1 MGSYT
6 GTTIAFS
13 HKGGFWKTRYSYTPT
28 CYAAVDNV
36 MISTNKTSLEDSI
49 NTERFF
55 WEHEVNPT
63 HNKFYETQYKSSL
76 TLVSNQDP
84 SAVKLFKALSLESNS
99 RDWAGTAATNISPA
113 GAPQNELQ
121 LGSIKGFVT
130 KEGNQYSELPKS
142 LNNSNSN
149 LDYVCQLD
157 SIIDSSILESLFGD
171 FYNDGEVSTNDLLLI
186 LSQFGLGGDFPSDLN
201 LDGTVNIQDLLLL
214 LSNFGS
220 TSDTV
225 DLSELIF
232 DLSQPLLALVASGWA
247 ASVLSSSLNTPLLG
261 GGGSRAIF
269 VNQNGDS
276 HLLTYSSSVIQGEF
290 TWNWSLNLY
299 NLESSTFGVVSTID
313 PYGNYAQNVSSNLWQ
328 TGSPYVYVHSYT
340 SDGNV
345 ILGIRGAVTLGA
357 IAALISFTNNL
368 GPEWDTIQLYSITSP
383 DINGDPMRG
392 QYLHLHLE
400 NDSTTPVETYA
411 INVDFENTKL
421 DGSKGS
427 TQKKPKQKASP
438 SSK

>member
-36 MISTNKTSLEDSI
+36 MISTNKTSLEDST

-84 SAVKLFKALSLESNS
+84 SAVKLFNALSLESNS
-99 RDWAGTAATNISPA
+99 KDWAGTAATNISPA

-121 LGSIKGFVT
+121 LGNIKGFVT
-130 KEGNQYSELPKS
+130 KEGNQYSDLPKS
-142 LNNSNSN
+142 LTFSNSN

-157 SIIDSSILESLFGD
+157 SIIDSSIIEYILGD
-171 FYNDGEVSTNDLLLI
+171 LNSTGNVSTADLLIFLG
-186 LSQFGLGGDFPSDLN
+186 QFGTQGDLPSDLN
-201 LDGTVNIQDLLLL
+201 LDGTASVQDLLLL
-214 LSNFGS
+214 LANFGA

-225 DLSELIF
+225 DLSELIY
-232 DLSQPLLALVASGWA
+232 DLSQPLLSLVASGWA

-269 VNQNGDS
+269 VNGDNESHVLSYSYDGNWAFNG
-276 HLLTYSSSVIQGEF
+276 
-290 TWNWSLNLY
+290 Y
-299 NLESSTFGVVSTID
+299 NLETFGGVSTID
-313 PYGNYAQNVSSNLWQ
+313 PYGNYAQNVSQNIWQ
-328 TGSPYVYVHSYT
+328 TDSPSSLFRHVYVHSYT

-345 ILGIRGAVTLGA
+345 ILGISGDVTLDA
-357 IAALISFTNNL
+357 ITALISFTNNL

-392 QYLHLHLE
+392 QYLHLYLE

-427 TQKKPKQKASP
+427 TQKQPKQKASP

>member
-36 MISTNKTSLEDSI
+36 MISTNKTSSEDST

-157 SIIDSSILESLFGD
+157 SIIDSSMLTGLDELSADLN
-171 FYNDGEVSTNDLLLI
+171 NDGVVSIPDILIFLGQFGIEEPSIADLDLDGTVTTNDLLLLI
-186 LSQFGLGGDFPSDLN
+186 AQFGTFTSNADSSN
-201 LDGTVNIQDLLLL
+201 L
-214 LSNFGS
+214 F
-220 TSDTV
+220 
-225 DLSELIF
+225 F
-232 DLSQPLLALVASGWA
+232 DLSQPLLSLVASGWA

-261 GGGSRAIF
+261 GGGSQAVFVSALEDVYTLSYSSNAWNF
-269 VNQNGDS
+269 VN
-276 HLLTYSSSVIQGEF
+276 F
-290 TWNWSLNLY
+290 
-299 NLESSTFGVVSTID
+299 VSETTVF
-313 PYGNYAQNVSSNLWQ
+313 NVN
-328 TGSPYVYVHSYT
+328 SPYVYVHSYT

-345 ILGIRGAVTLGA
+345 ILGVSGDVTLDA
-357 IAALISFTNNL
+357 ITALISFTNSL

>member
-99 RDWAGTAATNISPA
+99 KDWAGTAATNISPA

-157 SIIDSSILESLFGD
+157 SIIDSSMLTGLDELSADLN
-171 FYNDGEVSTNDLLLI
+171 NDGVVAIQDYLIFLGLFHSQLEGPSIADLDLDGTVTTNDLLLLI
-186 LSQFGLGGDFPSDLN
+186 AQFGTFTSNADSSN
-201 LDGTVNIQDLLLL
+201 L
-214 LSNFGS
+214 F
-220 TSDTV
+220 
-225 DLSELIF
+225 F
-232 DLSQPLLALVASGWA
+232 DLSQPLLSLVASGWA

-261 GGGSRAIF
+261 GGGSQAVFVSALEDVYTLSYSSNAWNF
-269 VNQNGDS
+269 VN
-276 HLLTYSSSVIQGEF
+276 F
-290 TWNWSLNLY
+290 
-299 NLESSTFGVVSTID
+299 VSETTVF
-313 PYGNYAQNVSSNLWQ
+313 NVN
-328 TGSPYVYVHSYT
+328 SPYVYVHSYT

-345 ILGIRGAVTLGA
+345 ILGVSGDVTLDA
-357 IAALISFTNNL
+357 ITALISFTNSL

>member
-157 SIIDSSILESLFGD
+157 SIIDSSMLTGLDELSADLN
-171 FYNDGEVSTNDLLLI
+171 NDGVVSIPDILIFLGQFGIEEPSIADLDLDGTVTTNDLLLLI
-186 LSQFGLGGDFPSDLN
+186 AQFGTFTSNADSSN
-201 LDGTVNIQDLLLL
+201 L
-214 LSNFGS
+214 F
-220 TSDTV
+220 
-225 DLSELIF
+225 F
-232 DLSQPLLALVASGWA
+232 DLSQPLLSLVASGWA

-261 GGGSRAIF
+261 GGGSQAVFVSALEDVYTLSYSSNAWNF
-269 VNQNGDS
+269 VN
-276 HLLTYSSSVIQGEF
+276 F
-290 TWNWSLNLY
+290 
-299 NLESSTFGVVSTID
+299 VSETTVF
-313 PYGNYAQNVSSNLWQ
+313 NVN
-328 TGSPYVYVHSYT
+328 SPYVYVHSYT

-345 ILGIRGAVTLGA
+345 ILGVSGDVTLDA
-357 IAALISFTNNL
+357 ITALISFTNSL

>member
-36 MISTNKTSLEDSI
+36 MISTNKTSREDSI

-63 HNKFYETQYKSSL
+63 HNKFYETKYKSSL
-76 TLVSNQDP
+76 TLISNQDP

-99 RDWAGTAATNISPA
+99 KDWAGTAATNINPA

-121 LGSIKGFVT
+121 LGDIKGFVT
-130 KEGNQYSELPKS
+130 KEGNQYSDLPKS
-142 LNNSNSN
+142 LTFSNSN

-157 SIIDSSILESLFGD
+157 SIIDLSTLSTVLGDVNSSGD
-171 FYNDGEVSTNDLLLI
+171 VTTGDLLI
-186 LSQFGLGGDFPSDLN
+186 LLGGFNSQNPNIGATSTDLN

-214 LSNFGS
+214 LANFGINAAEGGE
-220 TSDTV
+220 
-225 DLSELIF
+225 ELIF
-232 DLSQPLLALVASGWA
+232 DLSQPLLSLVASGWA

-261 GGGSRAIF
+261 GGGSQAVF
-269 VNQNGDS
+269 VNEQEEVYTLIYLNEAWS
-276 HLLTYSSSVIQGEF
+276 FLPFVSEEAVF
-290 TWNWSLNLY
+290 TVN
-299 NLESSTFGVVSTID
+299 
-313 PYGNYAQNVSSNLWQ
+313 
-328 TGSPYVYVHSYT
+328 SPYVYVHSYT

-345 ILGIRGAVTLGA
+345 ILGVGGNITLDS
-357 IAALISFTNNL
+357 IAALMNFSNNL

-421 DGSKGS
+421 
-427 TQKKPKQKASP
+427 
-438 SSK
+438 

>member
-1 MGSYT
+1 MANYT
-6 GTTIAFS
+6 GKTIAFS

-28 CYAAVDNV
+28 CYAVVDNV
-36 MISTNKTSLEDSI
+36 MISTNKTSLDTST
-49 NTERFF
+49 NSTAFF
-55 WEHEVNPT
+55 WEHEVNAKR
-63 HNKFYETQYKSSL
+63 NVFYETQYKSSL

-99 RDWAGTAATNISPA
+99 KDWVGTAATNINPA

-157 SIIDSSILESLFGD
+157 SIIDSSMLTGLDELSADLN
-171 FYNDGEVSTNDLLLI
+171 NDGVVDVSDILIFLGQFGGLDPLGIADLDLDGTVTTNDLLL
-186 LSQFGLGGDFPSDLN
+186 LTAQFGTFTSNADSSN
-201 LDGTVNIQDLLLL
+201 L
-214 LSNFGS
+214 F
-220 TSDTV
+220 
-225 DLSELIF
+225 F
-232 DLSQPLLALVASGWA
+232 DLSQPLLSLVASGWA

-261 GGGSRAIF
+261 GGGSQAVFVSALEDVYTLSYSSNAWNF
-269 VNQNGDS
+269 VN
-276 HLLTYSSSVIQGEF
+276 F
-290 TWNWSLNLY
+290 
-299 NLESSTFGVVSTID
+299 VSETTVF
-313 PYGNYAQNVSSNLWQ
+313 NVN
-328 TGSPYVYVHSYT
+328 SPYVYVHSYT

-345 ILGIRGAVTLGA
+345 ILGVSGDVTLDA
-357 IAALISFTNNL
+357 ITALISFTNSL

>member
-36 MISTNKTSLEDSI
+36 MISTNKTSREDSI

-63 HNKFYETQYKSSL
+63 HNKFYETKYKSSL

-84 SAVKLFKALSLESNS
+84 SAVKRFKALSLESNS
-99 RDWAGTAATNISPA
+99 KDWAGTAATNISPA
-113 GAPQNELQ
+113 GVPQNELQ
-121 LGSIKGFVT
+121 LGNIKGFVT
-130 KEGNQYSELPKS
+130 KEGNQYSDLPKS
-142 LNNSNSN
+142 LTFSNSN

-157 SIIDSSILESLFGD
+157 SIIDSSILESLLGD

-186 LSQFGLGGDFPSDLN
+186 LSQFGLGGDLPSDLN
-201 LDGTVNIQDLLLL
+201 LDGTVNVQDLLLL
-214 LSNFGS
+214 LSDFGS
-220 TSDTV
+220 TSDAV

-269 VNQNGDS
+269 VNGDNDS
-276 HLLTYSSSVIQGEF
+276 HVLSYYDG
-290 TWNWSLNLY
+290 NWAFNGY
-299 NLESSTFGVVSTID
+299 NLETSTFGGVSTIN
-313 PYGNYAQNVSSNLWQ
+313 PYGNYAQDVSQNIWQ
-328 TGSPYVYVHSYT
+328 AGSPYVYVHSYT

-345 ILGIRGAVTLGA
+345 ILGIRGAVTLDA

>member
-6 GTTIAFS
+6 GKTIAFS

-36 MISTNKTSLEDSI
+36 MISTNKTSLDTST
-49 NTERFF
+49 NSTAFF
-55 WEHEVNPT
+55 WEHEVNAT
-63 HNKFYETQYKSSL
+63 HNKFYEKQYKSSL

-99 RDWAGTAATNISPA
+99 KDWAGTAATNINPA
-113 GAPQNELQ
+113 GSPQNELQ
-121 LGSIKGFVT
+121 LGGIKGFVT

-157 SIIDSSILESLFGD
+157 SIIDLPEFSTVLGD
-171 FYNDGEVSTNDLLLI
+171 IAIDGAVGAADLLQL
-186 LSQFGLGGDFPSDLN
+186 LAGFGTIDGGAADLDI
-201 LDGTVNIQDLLLL
+201 DGSVGVSDLLLL
-214 LSNFGS
+214 LSNFGINAAGV
-220 TSDTV
+220 TV
-225 DLSELIF
+225 DELLF
-232 DLSQPLLALVASGWA
+232 DLNDPQTGIIGAGWA

-261 GGGSRAIF
+261 GSGSKAVF
-269 VNQNGDS
+269 VNLFDQAHTLSFVNDEWF
-276 HLLTYSSSVIQGEF
+276 LTA
-290 TWNWSLNLY
+290 LD
-299 NLESSTFGVVSTID
+299 LETPQPFVV
-313 PYGNYAQNVSSNLWQ
+313 N
-328 TGSPYVYVHSYT
+328 SPTVYIHSYNSNGT
-340 SDGNV
+340 
-345 ILGIRGAVTLGA
+345 ITLGIGGNITLDA
-357 IAALISFTNNL
+357 ISSLINFTNNL

-400 NDSTTPVETYA
+400 NASTTPVETYA

-427 TQKKPKQKASP
+427 IQKKPKQKASP

>member
-28 CYAAVDNV
+28 CYAVVDNV
-36 MISTNKTSLEDSI
+36 MISTNKTSLDTNS
-49 NTERFF
+49 TAFF
-55 WEHEVNPT
+55 WEHEVNAT
-63 HNKFYETQYKSSL
+63 HNKFYEKQYKSSL

-99 RDWAGTAATNISPA
+99 KDWAGRAATNINPA

-121 LGSIKGFVT
+121 LGNIKGFVT

-149 LDYVCQLD
+149 VDYVCQLD
-157 SIIDSSILESLFGD
+157 SIIDPFFAED
-171 FYNDGEVSTNDLLLI
+171 
-186 LSQFGLGGDFPSDLN
+186 PLN
-201 LDGTVNIQDLLLL
+201 LDQSSLTI
-214 LSNFGS
+214 S
-220 TSDTV
+220 
-225 DLSELIF
+225 
-232 DLSQPLLALVASGWA
+232 ASGWE

-261 GGGSRAIF
+261 GSGSKAIF
-269 VNQNGDS
+269 VN
-276 HLLTYSSSVIQGEF
+276 
-290 TWNWSLNLY
+290 
-299 NLESSTFGVVSTID
+299 
-313 PYGNYAQNVSSNLWQ
+313 SSNQAYTLNFVNDEWVFTALDPEIPQ
-328 TGSPYVYVHSYT
+328 EFVVNSPTVYIHSYNSNGT
-340 SDGNV
+340 
-345 ILGIRGAVTLGA
+345 ITLGVGRT
-357 IAALISFTNNL
+357 ITLSGITALVNFTNNL
-368 GPEWDTIQLYSITSP
+368 GSEWDTIQLYSITSP

>member
-36 MISTNKTSLEDSI
+36 MISTNKTSREDSI

-63 HNKFYETQYKSSL
+63 HNKFYETKYKSSL
-76 TLVSNQDP
+76 TLISNQDP

-99 RDWAGTAATNISPA
+99 KDWAGTAATNINPA

-121 LGSIKGFVT
+121 LGDIKGFVT
-130 KEGNQYSELPKS
+130 KEGNQYSDLPKS
-142 LNNSNSN
+142 LTFSNSN

-157 SIIDSSILESLFGD
+157 SIIDLSTLSTVLGDVNSSGD
-171 FYNDGEVSTNDLLLI
+171 VTTGDLLI
-186 LSQFGLGGDFPSDLN
+186 LLGGFNSQNPNIGATSTDLN

-214 LSNFGS
+214 LANFGINAAEGGE
-220 TSDTV
+220 
-225 DLSELIF
+225 ELIF
-232 DLSQPLLALVASGWA
+232 DLSQPLLSLVASGWA

-261 GGGSRAIF
+261 GGGSQAVF
-269 VNQNGDS
+269 VNEQEEVYTLIYLNEAWS
-276 HLLTYSSSVIQGEF
+276 FLPFVSEEAVF
-290 TWNWSLNLY
+290 TVN
-299 NLESSTFGVVSTID
+299 
-313 PYGNYAQNVSSNLWQ
+313 
-328 TGSPYVYVHSYT
+328 SPYVYVHSYT

-345 ILGIRGAVTLGA
+345 ILGVGGNITLDS
-357 IAALISFTNNL
+357 IAALMNFSNNL

-427 TQKKPKQKASP
+427 IQKKPKQKASP

>member
-36 MISTNKTSLEDSI
+36 MISTNKTSREDSI

-63 HNKFYETQYKSSL
+63 HNKFYETKYKSSL

-99 RDWAGTAATNISPA
+99 KDWAGTAATNISPA

-121 LGSIKGFVT
+121 LGNIKGFVT
-130 KEGNQYSELPKS
+130 KEGNQYSDLPKS
-142 LNNSNSN
+142 LTFSNSN

-157 SIIDSSILESLFGD
+157 SIIDLSTLSTVLGDVNSSGD
-171 FYNDGEVSTNDLLLI
+171 VTTGDLLI
-186 LSQFGLGGDFPSDLN
+186 LLGGFNSQNPNIGATSTDLN

-214 LSNFGS
+214 LANFGINAAEGGE
-220 TSDTV
+220 
-225 DLSELIF
+225 ELIF
-232 DLSQPLLALVASGWA
+232 DLSQPLLSLVASGWA

-269 VNQNGDS
+269 VNQNGES
-276 HLLTYSSSVIQGEF
+276 HLLSYSEFNSS
-290 TWNWSLNLY
+290 WSLNLY
-299 NLESSTFGVVSTID
+299 NLESSTFGVGSTID
-313 PYGNYAQNVSSNLWQ
+313 PYGNYAQNVSSNIWQ
-328 TGSPYVYVHSYT
+328 AGSPYVYVHSYT

-345 ILGIRGAVTLGA
+345 ILGVGGNITLDL
-357 IAALISFTNNL
+357 IAALINFTNNL

>member
-1 MGSYT
+1 MANYT
-6 GTTIAFS
+6 GKTIAFS

-36 MISTNKTSLEDSI
+36 MISTNKTSLDVSE
-49 NTERFF
+49 NPTAFF
-55 WEHEVNPT
+55 WEHEVNAT
-63 HNKFYETQYKSSL
+63 HNKFYEKQYKSSL

-99 RDWAGTAATNISPA
+99 KYWAGTAATNISPT

-121 LGSIKGFVT
+121 LGNIKGFVT
-130 KEGNQYSELPKS
+130 KEGNQYSDLPKS
-142 LNNSNSN
+142 LTFSNSN

-157 SIIDSSILESLFGD
+157 SIIDPFFTED
-171 FYNDGEVSTNDLLLI
+171 
-186 LSQFGLGGDFPSDLN
+186 PLN
-201 LDGTVNIQDLLLL
+201 LNQSFPTI
-214 LSNFGS
+214 S
-220 TSDTV
+220 
-225 DLSELIF
+225 
-232 DLSQPLLALVASGWA
+232 ASGWE

-269 VNQNGDS
+269 VDEFGNS
-276 HLLTYSSSVIQGEF
+276 HVLSYNEV
-290 TWNWSLNLY
+290 NWSLSLY
-299 NLESSTFGVVSTID
+299 SLEISTPGGVSTID
-313 PYGNYAQNVSSNLWQ
+313 PFSNYAQTTATNLWQ
-328 TGSPYVYVHSYT
+328 ASSPYVYIHSYT

-345 ILGIRGAVTLGA
+345 ILGVKGNITSDA
-357 IAALISFTNNL
+357 IEDLKTYTNNL
-368 GPEWDTIQLYSITSP
+368 ASEWDTIQLYSISSP

-392 QYLHLHLE
+392 QYLHLYLE

-427 TQKKPKQKASP
+427 IQKKPKQKASP

>member
-36 MISTNKTSLEDSI
+36 MISTNKTSLDTST
-49 NTERFF
+49 NSTAFF
-55 WEHEVNPT
+55 WEHEVNAKR
-63 HNKFYETQYKSSL
+63 NVFYETQYKSSL

-99 RDWAGTAATNISPA
+99 KDWAGTAATNINPA

-121 LGSIKGFVT
+121 LGDIKGFVT
-130 KEGNQYSELPKS
+130 KEGNQYSDLPKS
-142 LNNSNSN
+142 LTFSNSN

-157 SIIDSSILESLFGD
+157 SIIDSSILEFLFGD
-171 FYNDGEVSTNDLLLI
+171 FYNDGNVSTNDLLLI
-186 LSQFGLGGDFPSDLN
+186 LSQFGLQGDLPSDLN
-201 LDGTVNIQDLLLL
+201 LDGTVNVQDLLLL
-214 LSNFGS
+214 LSNFGA

-232 DLSQPLLALVASGWA
+232 DLSQPLLSLVASGWA

-269 VNQNGDS
+269 VNGDNESHVLSYSYGNWAFNG
-276 HLLTYSSSVIQGEF
+276 
-290 TWNWSLNLY
+290 Y
-299 NLESSTFGVVSTID
+299 NLETSTFGGVSTIN
-313 PYGNYAQNVSSNLWQ
+313 PYGNYAQDVSQNIWQ
-328 TGSPYVYVHSYT
+328 AGSPYVYVHSYT

-345 ILGIRGAVTLGA
+345 ILGVSGDVTLDA
-357 IAALISFTNNL
+357 ITALISFTNNL

-427 TQKKPKQKASP
+427 IQKKPKQKASP

>member
-1 MGSYT
+1 
-6 GTTIAFS
+6 
-13 HKGGFWKTRYSYTPT
+13 
-28 CYAAVDNV
+28 
-36 MISTNKTSLEDSI
+36 MISTNKTSLDTST
-49 NTERFF
+49 NSTAFF
-55 WEHEVNPT
+55 WEHEVNAKR
-63 HNKFYETQYKSSL
+63 NVFYETQYKSSL

-99 RDWAGTAATNISPA
+99 KDWVGTAATNINPA
-113 GAPQNELQ
+113 GSPQNELQ

-157 SIIDSSILESLFGD
+157 SIIDSSMLTGLDELSADLN
-171 FYNDGEVSTNDLLLI
+171 NDGVVDVSDILIFLGQFGGLDPLGIADLDLDGTVTTNDLLL
-186 LSQFGLGGDFPSDLN
+186 LTAQFGTFTSNADSSN
-201 LDGTVNIQDLLLL
+201 L
-214 LSNFGS
+214 F
-220 TSDTV
+220 
-225 DLSELIF
+225 F
-232 DLSQPLLALVASGWA
+232 DLSQPLLSLVASGWA

-261 GGGSRAIF
+261 GGGSQAVFVSALEDVYTLSYSSNAWNF
-269 VNQNGDS
+269 VN
-276 HLLTYSSSVIQGEF
+276 F
-290 TWNWSLNLY
+290 
-299 NLESSTFGVVSTID
+299 VSETTVF
-313 PYGNYAQNVSSNLWQ
+313 NVN
-328 TGSPYVYVHSYT
+328 SPYVYVHSYT

-345 ILGIRGAVTLGA
+345 ILGVSGDVTLDA
-357 IAALISFTNNL
+357 ITALISFTNSL

>member
-99 RDWAGTAATNISPA
+99 KDWVGTAATNISPA

-157 SIIDSSILESLFGD
+157 SIIDSSMLTGLDELSADLN
-171 FYNDGEVSTNDLLLI
+171 NDGVVSIPDILIFLGQFGIEEPSIADLDLDGTVTTNDLLLLI
-186 LSQFGLGGDFPSDLN
+186 AQFGTFTSNADSSN
-201 LDGTVNIQDLLLL
+201 L
-214 LSNFGS
+214 F
-220 TSDTV
+220 
-225 DLSELIF
+225 F
-232 DLSQPLLALVASGWA
+232 DLSQPLLSLVASGWA

-261 GGGSRAIF
+261 GGGSQAVFVSALEDVYTLSYSSNAWNF
-269 VNQNGDS
+269 VN
-276 HLLTYSSSVIQGEF
+276 F
-290 TWNWSLNLY
+290 
-299 NLESSTFGVVSTID
+299 VSETTVF
-313 PYGNYAQNVSSNLWQ
+313 NVN
-328 TGSPYVYVHSYT
+328 SPYVYVHSYT

-345 ILGIRGAVTLGA
+345 ILGVSGDVTLDA
-357 IAALISFTNNL
+357 ITALISFTNSL

>member
-28 CYAAVDNV
+28 CYAVVDNV
-36 MISTNKTSLEDSI
+36 MISTNKTSL
-49 NTERFF
+49 NTSVNPTAFF
-55 WEHEVNPT
+55 WEHEVNAT

-99 RDWAGTAATNISPA
+99 KDWAGTAATNISPA

-149 LDYVCQLD
+149 VDYVCQLD
-157 SIIDSSILESLFGD
+157 SIIDLSALSTVLGDIDSTGAVGVYDLLLLLAGFGTTDGGPTDLD
-171 FYNDGEVSTNDLLLI
+171 FDGTTSVSDLLLI
-186 LSQFGLGGDFPSDLN
+186 LSNFGLNAAG
-201 LDGTVNIQDLLLL
+201 V
-214 LSNFGS
+214 
-220 TSDTV
+220 TV
-225 DLSELIF
+225 DELLFTLNDPETGITGT
-232 DLSQPLLALVASGWA
+232 GWA

-261 GGGSRAIF
+261 GSGSKAIF
-269 VNQNGDS
+269 VNAQGDPFTLIYSNGAWGF
-276 HLLTYSSSVIQGEF
+276 Y
-290 TWNWSLNLY
+290 
-299 NLESSTFGVVSTID
+299 
-313 PYGNYAQNVSSNLWQ
+313 
-328 TGSPYVYVHSYT
+328 SYT
-340 SDGNV
+340 SEATVFTVNSPTVYIHSYNSNGT
-345 ILGIRGAVTLGA
+345 ITLGVGSA
-357 IAALISFTNNL
+357 ITLSEITALVNFTNNL

-400 NDSTTPVETYA
+400 NSSTTPVETYA
-411 INVDFENTKL
+411 INVDFEDTKL

-427 TQKKPKQKASP
+427 TQKQPKQKASP
-438 SSK
+438 SSE